1 MKEKL
6 LDIEI
11 EGTSI
16 KFHYSESIK
25 NEKAPFLLVIGG
37 WQSNKE
43 IFFELLE
50 ELNLNAIVFDYPGI
64 GSNSKILYK
73 LHKIVEFWEEKLIY
87 TKNFIN
93 NLRNIIITKVIT
105 LYNLI

>member
-1 MKEKL
+1 M
-6 LDIEI
+6 IEI
-11 EGTSI
+11 LTSFTSKI
-16 KFHYSESIK
+16 
-25 NEKAPFLLVIGG
+25 
-37 WQSNKE
+37 
-43 IFFELLE
+43 
-50 ELNLNAIVFDYPGI
+50 NLIE
-64 GSNSKILYK
+64 ILYK

>member
-1 MKEKL
+1 MGFG
-6 LDIEI
+6 DIMIEI
-11 EGTSI
+11 LTSFTSKI
-16 KFHYSESIK
+16 
-25 NEKAPFLLVIGG
+25 
-37 WQSNKE
+37 
-43 IFFELLE
+43 
-50 ELNLNAIVFDYPGI
+50 NLIE
-64 GSNSKILYK
+64 ILYK